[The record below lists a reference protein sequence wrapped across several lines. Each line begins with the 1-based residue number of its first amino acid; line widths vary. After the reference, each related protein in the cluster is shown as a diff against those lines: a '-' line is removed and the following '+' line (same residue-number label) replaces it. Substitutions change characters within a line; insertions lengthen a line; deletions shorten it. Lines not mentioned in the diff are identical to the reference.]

1 MINAGTARRNAGSA
15 MTSWILAY
23 DFRAMFETTGV
34 LFFAKVEPLRRPA
47 RKGGDGMTLAIR
59 FEDVASRLVQERHAL
74 GGVGDVFA
82 HQVLAGDAQVR
93 VPAIEL
99 GDDLGGGDERHLD
112 AGDILD
118 LAAIAA
124 IVARLAQLQA
134 GAGEKL
140 ARLLHE
146 PPLGGYGKNERAHAL
161 PPTTARSRS
170 QSQAAARA
178 S

>member
-1 MINAGTARRNAGSA
+1 MSATSLTSIQHFGTATTTSA
-15 MTSWILAY
+15 
-23 DFRAMFETTGV
+23 
-34 LFFAKVEPLRRPA
+34 RPNP
-47 RKGGDGMTLAIR
+47 K
-59 FEDVASRLVQERHAL
+59 RLQERHAL
-74 GGVGDVFA
+74 GGVGDVLA

-124 IVARLAQLQA
+124 VVARLAQLEA

-140 ARLLHE
+140 A
-146 PPLGGYGKNERAHAL
+146 PSAP
-161 PPTTARSRS
+161 
-170 QSQAAARA
+170 
-178 S
+178 